1 MEPRLCDPKLQL
13 DLGPALPWRAVC
25 SLPGQ
30 RQPAGLGSLGSRK
43 PELQTLP
50 LPGSV
55 TWGFRVPF
63 CKVDSSLQ
71 LCLPYRKSGELMD
84 VRKLCRL

>member
-1 MEPRLCDPKLQL
+1 M
-13 DLGPALPWRAVC
+13 
-25 SLPGQ
+25 
-30 RQPAGLGSLGSRK
+30 GSRK